1 MKAIETSIVHSE
13 RKVTAV
19 ILIPMCVAVSLFH
32 NAGCGFHRNIS
43 YISIYEPSNYSLLVI
58 SGNPLKSF
66 LSREITR
73 LNHLV
78 RKKRKR
84 QSGKKSFIKT
94 KHKKRTGSL
103 QKNYILPEKIS
114 PVLQIMNIQLHFF
127 LNQTEILLYSQSAD
141 MV

>member
-1 MKAIETSIVHSE
+1 LYNLLSTTGFKADFSARKAQMKAIETSIVHSE

-66 LSREITR
+66 LSWEITR

-78 RKKRKR
+78 RKKKEKTIRK
-84 QSGKKSFIKT
+84 
-94 KHKKRTGSL
+94 
-103 QKNYILPEKIS
+103 EK
-114 PVLQIMNIQLHFF
+114 
-127 LNQTEILLYSQSAD
+127 LY
-141 MV
+141 